1 MIRNIGISIA
11 AIGLLLGTAEQAGA
25 HGIVY
30 NDYDSP
36 RHYHRDIHHD
46 RAMPR
51 WLWNKKGFRRWYHR
65 SAHRLNYRLAWWQIY
80 DIYQWE
86 KRFAHPRYYRSYYGA
101 RHYEY
106 EWYKRYWRDYDR
118 RHRKSSPH
126 HDYRRDKRRR
136 YRDH

>member
-1 MIRNIGISIA
+1 MYRLIGSTLA
-11 AIGLLLGTAEQAGA
+11 VACLLLGAVPAAEA

-36 RHYHRDIHHD
+36 RHYHRDIHRD

-80 DIYQWE
+80 DIYRWE
-86 KRFAHPRYYRSYYGA
+86 RRFDHPRHYKSYYGA
-101 RHYEY
+101 RHHEY

-118 RHRKSSPH
+118 RYKH
-126 HDYRRDKRRR
+126 HEHRRDQRRR
-136 YRDH
+136 HRGR